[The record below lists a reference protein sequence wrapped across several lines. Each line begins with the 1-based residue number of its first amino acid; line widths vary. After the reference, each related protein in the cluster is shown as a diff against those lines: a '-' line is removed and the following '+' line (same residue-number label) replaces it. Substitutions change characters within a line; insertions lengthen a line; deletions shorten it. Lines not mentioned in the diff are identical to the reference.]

1 MLLIVFTDRCTVLET
16 FSLQSLILAG
26 IIIGSGY
33 VVRGIAGFGSGLI
46 AIPLL
51 ALIMPLNIA
60 VPLIVLLDY
69 IASASQGLSNWKA
82 IQWKDLLPLLPFSL
96 LGVVLALYLFQSLD
110 TQLLMRGLGVFLL
123 LFAAYSLLSYTPKS
137 QVSILWAIPGGM
149 LGGLIGTLFGTGG
162 PFYVIYL
169 KLRGLQKGAFRAS
182 FAALFLLDGLGRIS
196 GYLITGFFDLNQIIL
211 TALALPLMTVGMYL
225 GGRIHTS
232 LSQQAFQR
240 GISVLLIFSG
250 LSLLFK

>member
-1 MLLIVFTDRCTVLET
+1 MFET
-16 FSLQSLILAG
+16 LSLQNLILAG
-26 IIIGSGY
+26 SIIGSAY
-33 VVRGIAGFGSGLI
+33 IVRGIAGFGSGLI

-51 ALIMPLNIA
+51 ALFMPLDVA

-69 IASASQGLSNWKA
+69 IASASQGLSGWKA
-82 IQWKDLLPLLPFSL
+82 IRWKDLLPLLPFSL

-110 TQLLMRGLGVFLL
+110 MQFLMRGLGIFLL
-123 LFAAYSLLSYTPKS
+123 LFAIYSLLSFTPKS
-137 QVSILWAIPGGM
+137 QPSILWAIPGGV

-169 KLRGLQKGAFRAS
+169 KLRGLQKAAFRAS
-182 FAALFLLDGLGRIS
+182 FAAIFLLDGLGRIS
-196 GYLITGFFDLNQIIL
+196 GYLITGFFDLNQMLL
-211 TALALPLMTVGMYL
+211 TAAALPLMTVGMYL
-225 GGRIHTS
+225 GGQIHTN

-250 LSLLFK
+250 LTLLLK